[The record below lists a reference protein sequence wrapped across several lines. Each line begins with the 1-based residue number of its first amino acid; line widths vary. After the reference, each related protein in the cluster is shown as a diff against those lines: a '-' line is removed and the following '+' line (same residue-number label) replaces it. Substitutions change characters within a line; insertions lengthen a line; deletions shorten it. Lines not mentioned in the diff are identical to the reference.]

1 MGRAGIRA
9 VTMVGAI
16 AMVVLA
22 GCSSESTP
30 DVLQT
35 IEPATPA
42 AAPEV
47 GPSPA
52 GDVRPLDLQVDAL
65 VVEPS
70 TGTFAALVDDGARLA
85 LFDDTVF
92 DGAGA
97 EPRLVDLPSSAATVV
112 TGPEGSVLAPVS
124 GAVLRIDAADG
135 TITEVPVDGNA
146 ASAAVL
152 SDGRWAVGTDDGRVL
167 VVDPE
172 SGEVATT
179 LGGLASVDA
188 LAVTGDAVAALD
200 RRQTSLTELDLA
212 DAHLGPALRAGEGAT
227 QLTTDPFGRVVVTD
241 TTGDELLVYT
251 LDAIVLRQ
259 RYPVGPAPY
268 AVTYDETR
276 DLIWVTLTGSN
287 EVVGY
292 DLSTGIP
299 RERHRFAT
307 VRQPNSIAVDPA
319 DAALVI
325 ASATGDGL
333 QRIPIEG
340 Q

>member
-1 MGRAGIRA
+1 M
-9 VTMVGAI
+9 MSAI
-16 AMVVLA
+16 ALVTLA
-22 GCSSESTP
+22 GCSSENTP

-52 GDVRPLDLQVDAL
+52 GEVRPLDLEVDAL
-65 VVEPS
+65 AVEPA
-70 TGTFAALVDDGARLA
+70 TGTFAALVDDGARVA
-85 LFDDTVF
+85 LFDDL
-92 DGAGA
+92 DAA
-97 EPRLVDLPSSAATVV
+97 PRLVDLPSPAATVV
-112 TGPEGSVLAPVS
+112 AGPDGTVLAPATD
-124 GAVLRIDAADG
+124 AVVRIDAADG
-135 TITEVPVDGNA
+135 GLTEVPVDGTA
-146 ASAAVL
+146 RSVAVL

-167 VVDPE
+167 TVDPE
-172 SGEVATT
+172 SGEVGSTV
-179 LGGLASVDA
+179 GGLASVDA

-212 DAHLGPALRAGEGAT
+212 DAHLGPALRVGEGAT
-227 QLTTDPFGRVVVTD
+227 HLVTDPFGRVMVTD
-241 TTGDELLVYT
+241 TAGDELLVYT
-251 LDAIVLRQ
+251 LDTIVLRQ

-276 DLIWVTLTGSN
+276 DLVWVTLTGSN

-299 RERHRFAT
+299 QERYRFAT
-307 VRQPNSIAVDPA
+307 VRQPNSIAVDPV
-319 DAALVI
+319 DDALVI

-340 Q
+340 

>member
-16 AMVVLA
+16 ALVALA

-52 GDVRPLDLQVDAL
+52 GDVRPFDLQVDAL
-65 VVEPS
+65 IVEPS
-70 TGTFAALVDDGARLA
+70 TGTFAALVDDGARVA
-85 LFDDTVF
+85 LFDD
-92 DGAGA
+92 AES

-112 TGPEGSVLAPVS
+112 AGPDGSVLAPAS
-124 GAVLRIDAADG
+124 GAVLRIDAAAG
-135 TITEVPVDGNA
+135 TLTEVPVDGTA
-146 ASAAVL
+146 SSAAVL

-167 VVDPE
+167 VVDPG
-172 SGEVATT
+172 SGEVSTT
-179 LGGLASVDA
+179 VGGLASVDA

-212 DAHLGPALRAGEGAT
+212 DAHLGPALRSGEGAT
-227 QLTTDPFGRVVVTD
+227 QLTTDPFGRVMVTD

-276 DLIWVTLTGSN
+276 DLVWVTLTGSN

-307 VRQPNSIAVDPA
+307 VRQPNSIAVDPV

>member
-16 AMVVLA
+16 ALVALA

-52 GDVRPLDLQVDAL
+52 GDVHPLDLQVDAL

-70 TGTFAALVDDGARLA
+70 TGTFAALVDDGARVA
-85 LFDDTVF
+85 LFDD
-92 DGAGA
+92 AES

-112 TGPEGSVLAPVS
+112 AGPDGSVLAPAS
-124 GAVLRIDAADG
+124 GAVLRIDVADG
-135 TITEVPVDGNA
+135 TLTEVPVDGTA

-152 SDGRWAVGTDDGRVL
+152 SDGRWVVGTDNGRVL
-167 VVDPE
+167 VVDPD
-172 SGEVATT
+172 SGEVGTT
-179 LGGLASVDA
+179 VGGLASVDA

-227 QLTTDPFGRVVVTD
+227 QLATDPFGRVMVTD

-276 DLIWVTLTGSN
+276 DLVWVTLTGSN

-307 VRQPNSIAVDPA
+307 VRQPNSIAVDPV

>member
-16 AMVVLA
+16 ALVALA

-65 VVEPS
+65 IVEPS
-70 TGTFAALVDDGARLA
+70 TGTFAALVDDGARVA
-85 LFDDTVF
+85 LFDD
-92 DGAGA
+92 AES

-112 TGPEGSVLAPVS
+112 AGPDGSVLAPAS
-124 GAVLRIDAADG
+124 GAVLRIDAAAG
-135 TITEVPVDGNA
+135 TLTEVPVDGTA
-146 ASAAVL
+146 SSAAVL

-167 VVDPE
+167 VVDPG
-172 SGEVATT
+172 SGEVSTT
-179 LGGLASVDA
+179 VGGLASVDA

-227 QLTTDPFGRVVVTD
+227 QLTTDPFGRVMVTD

-276 DLIWVTLTGSN
+276 DLVWVTLTGSN

-307 VRQPNSIAVDPA
+307 VRQPNSIAVDPV

>member
-16 AMVVLA
+16 ALVALT
-22 GCSSESTP
+22 GCSSEKTP
-30 DVLQT
+30 DTLQT

-52 GDVRPLDLQVDAL
+52 GEVRPLDLQIEAL

-70 TGTFAALVDDGARLA
+70 TGTFAALVDDGARVA
-85 LFDDTVF
+85 LFDDPE
-92 DGAGA
+92 A
-97 EPRLVDLPSSAATVV
+97 EPRLVELPSPATTVV
-112 TGPEGSVLAPVS
+112 AGPAGSVLAPTS

-135 TITEVPVDGNA
+135 TFTEVPVDGTA

-152 SDGRWAVGTDDGRVL
+152 SDGRWVVGTDNGRVL

-172 SGEVATT
+172 SGEVGTT
-179 LGGLASVDA
+179 FGGLASVDA

-200 RRQTSLTELDLA
+200 RRQTSITELDLA

-227 QLTTDPFGRVVVTD
+227 QLATDPFGRVMVTD
-241 TTGDELLVYT
+241 TTGNELLVYT

-268 AVTYDETR
+268 AVTYDNTR
-276 DLIWVTLTGSN
+276 DLVWVTLTGSN

-307 VRQPNSIAVDPA
+307 VRQPNSIAVDPV

>member
-16 AMVVLA
+16 ALVALA

-65 VVEPS
+65 IVEPS
-70 TGTFAALVDDGARLA
+70 TGTFAALVDDGARVA
-85 LFDDTVF
+85 LFDD
-92 DGAGA
+92 AES

-112 TGPEGSVLAPVS
+112 AGPDGSVLAPAS
-124 GAVLRIDAADG
+124 GAVLRIDAAAG
-135 TITEVPVDGNA
+135 TLTEVPVDGTA
-146 ASAAVL
+146 SSAAVL

-167 VVDPE
+167 VVDPD
-172 SGEVATT
+172 SGEVSTT
-179 LGGLASVDA
+179 VGGLASVDA

-227 QLTTDPFGRVVVTD
+227 QLTTDPFGRVMVTD

-276 DLIWVTLTGSN
+276 DLVWVTLTGSN

-307 VRQPNSIAVDPA
+307 VRQPNSIAVDPV

>member
-16 AMVVLA
+16 ALVALT

-65 VVEPS
+65 IVEPS
-70 TGTFAALVDDGARLA
+70 TGTFAALVDDGARVA
-85 LFDDTVF
+85 LFDD
-92 DGAGA
+92 AES

-112 TGPEGSVLAPVS
+112 AGPDGSVLAPAS
-124 GAVLRIDAADG
+124 GAVLRIDAAAG
-135 TITEVPVDGNA
+135 TLTEVPVDGTA
-146 ASAAVL
+146 SSAAVL

-167 VVDPE
+167 VVDPD
-172 SGEVATT
+172 SGEVSTT
-179 LGGLASVDA
+179 VGGLASVDA

-227 QLTTDPFGRVVVTD
+227 QLTTDPFGRVMVTD

-276 DLIWVTLTGSN
+276 DLVWVTLTGSN

-307 VRQPNSIAVDPA
+307 VRQPNSIAVDPV

>member
-1 MGRAGIRA
+1 MGRAGIRV

-16 AMVVLA
+16 ALVTLT
-22 GCSSESTP
+22 GCSSENTP

-47 GPSPA
+47 GPTPA
-52 GDVRPLDLQVDAL
+52 GDVRPLDLRVETL
-65 VVEPS
+65 VAEPS
-70 TGTFAALVDDGARLA
+70 TGTFAALVDDGARVA
-85 LFDDTVF
+85 LFDDIEA
-92 DGAGA
+92 D
-97 EPRLVDLPSSAATVV
+97 PRVVDLPSSAATVV
-112 TGPEGSVLAPVS
+112 PGPAGSVLAPVA
-124 GAVLRIDAADG
+124 GAVVRIDAVEG
-135 TITEVPVDGNA
+135 SIIEVPVDGTA
-146 ASAAVL
+146 TSAAVL
-152 SDGRWAVGTDDGRVL
+152 TDGRWAVGTDNGRVL
-167 VVDPE
+167 VLDPE
-172 SGEVATT
+172 SGEVSTT
-179 LGGLASVDA
+179 VGGLASVDA
-188 LAVTGDAVAALD
+188 LAVTGEALAALD
-200 RRQTSLTELDLA
+200 RRQTSLTEIDLA

-227 QLTTDPFGRVVVTD
+227 NLVTDPFGRVMVTD
-241 TTGDELLVYT
+241 TSGDELLVYT
-251 LDAIVLRQ
+251 LDAIILRQ

-268 AVTYDETR
+268 AVTYDNTR
-276 DLIWVTLTGSN
+276 DLVWVTLTGSN

-307 VRQPNSIAVDPA
+307 VRQPNSIAVDPV

>member
-16 AMVVLA
+16 ALVALA

-65 VVEPS
+65 IVEPS
-70 TGTFAALVDDGARLA
+70 TGTFAALVDDGARVA
-85 LFDDTVF
+85 LFDD
-92 DGAGA
+92 AES

-112 TGPEGSVLAPVS
+112 AGPDGSVLAPAS
-124 GAVLRIDAADG
+124 GAVLRIDAAAG
-135 TITEVPVDGNA
+135 TLTEVPVDGTA
-146 ASAAVL
+146 SSAAVL

-167 VVDPE
+167 VVDPG
-172 SGEVATT
+172 SGEVSTT
-179 LGGLASVDA
+179 VGGLASVDA

-212 DAHLGPALRAGEGAT
+212 DAHLGPALRSGEGAT
-227 QLTTDPFGRVVVTD
+227 QLTTDPFGRVMVTD

-276 DLIWVTLTGSN
+276 DLVWVTLTGSN

-307 VRQPNSIAVDPA
+307 VRQPNSIAVDPV